1 MTSMQ
6 SSPPMRAWDRP
17 TSPADTQYS
26 LDLGALGLE
35 SHDNETSPIPK
46 QHVDRVL
53 SEDIDGPSD
62 FTLNMVGW
70 MKGGTLGKGTARS
83 AKSGLQ
89 TWKEQ
94 EARQQADDGKDGEHL
109 EVPQSP
115 LEDEHTSATSNHTP
129 DHSPPKDSPWHE
141 RPSFREQQQDE
152 VHGNDE
158 SEWDPY
164 APTGTPQVPAHK
176 HFLQPTVED
185 YNSEFTPA
193 RMPSA
198 SANAPSL
205 RITTNSAPRSKPAS
219 PQHSEP
225 SSPGRPSSETLSPI
239 RSPERSPVLQ
249 RSHPARVSSPY
260 TEPERYRELEHQ
272 LQQLQERCRQLESL
286 NSALR
291 QALDEE
297 QRVRRQEKAAHEKY
311 MMEARNRESTLT
323 RSRMEASRSVSDLR
337 QEFSEQK
344 ERLSALQRQ
353 LEKQGQHVEDS
364 ERQTENEISKL
375 RDELDTQRENSERH
389 MQEMKLEL
397 ELAVRG
403 KESSE
408 ETARQHREE
417 LEDFRDSET
426 AEMEQLRHELQ
437 QARSTIVKLEGQAE
451 TASVEA
457 NCLRSEKDQAE
468 QSARA
473 ARDAAAAKQLEHDEQ
488 TVKLTTDHSLAVQ
501 HADEL
506 QQQVTGLQQ
515 QLKHNSQTIA
525 LTSERKRTLLHTEP
539 LEKQIKG
546 LQQQLKMEQ
555 SSHAEELKQAKS
567 DLKRIF
573 TKAAASVDTAKSRLE
588 EQRIKINEA
597 IVERDQ
603 ARDALEELEGKLRT
617 DESEIRELRTDLETA
632 KATLQNTRA
641 ANKGFQQK
649 HVATASASV
658 TFEEK
663 VEEEEKSATPGAATG
678 PVDTSELEALRE
690 REAELRAKLAEVQ
703 YWSKKKSLTLMHIWG
718 AEEFGV
724 TVPQKYRFTHVK
736 RAPKPPGLAAQ
747 RRLVGLEDDVTLL
760 E

>member
-1 MTSMQ
+1 MQ
-6 SSPPMRAWDRP
+6 SSPPVRAWDRP
-17 TSPADTQYS
+17 NSPAESQYS

-94 EARQQADDGKDGEHL
+94 EAREQDDDGKDGAHL

-115 LEDEHTSATSNHTP
+115 LEDEHTSATSNNTP

-141 RPSFREQQQDE
+141 RPSFREQQDE

-158 SEWDPY
+158 SDWDPY

-193 RMPSA
+193 RMPSG
-198 SANAPSL
+198 NAPSL

-297 QRVRRQEKAAHEKY
+297 QRVRRQEKAVHEKY
-311 MMEARNRESTLT
+311 MMDARNRESTMT
-323 RSRMEASRSVSDLR
+323 RSRMEASRS
-337 QEFSEQK
+337 
-344 ERLSALQRQ
+344 RQ

-389 MQEMKLEL
+389 MQEMKREL

-417 LEDFRDSET
+417 LEDFRDSEA

-451 TASVEA
+451 SASVEA
-457 NCLRSEKDQAE
+457 DRLRSEKEQAE

-473 ARDAAAAKQLEHDEQ
+473 ARDAAAAQQLEHDEQ

-506 QQQVTGLQQ
+506 QQQVVDLQQ

-539 LEKQIKG
+539 LEKEIKH
-546 LQQQLKMEQ
+546 LQQQLKAQQ
-555 SSHAEELKQAKS
+555 SSHAEELKQSKS

-597 IVERDQ
+597 VLERDQ

-649 HVATASASV
+649 HAVTASASV
-658 TFEEK
+658 KFEEK
-663 VEEEEKSATPGAATG
+663 FEEEEKSATPGAATD
-678 PVDTSELEALRE
+678 PVETSELEALRA
-690 REAELRAKLAEVQ
+690 REAELRAKLTEVQ

>member
-6 SSPPMRAWDRP
+6 SSPPVRAWDRP
-17 TSPADTQYS
+17 NSPAESQYS

-94 EARQQADDGKDGEHL
+94 EAREQDHDGKDGEHL

-141 RPSFREQQQDE
+141 RPSFREQQDE

-193 RMPSA
+193 RMPSG
-198 SANAPSL
+198 NAPSL

-249 RSHPARVSSPY
+249 RSHTARVSSPY

-297 QRVRRQEKAAHEKY
+297 QRVRRQEKAVHEKY
-311 MMEARNRESTLT
+311 MMNARNRESTLS
-323 RSRMEASRSVSDLR
+323 RSRMEASRS
-337 QEFSEQK
+337 
-344 ERLSALQRQ
+344 RQ

-375 RDELDTQRENSERH
+375 RDELDTQRENNERH
-389 MQEMKLEL
+389 MQEMKHEL

-417 LEDFRDSET
+417 LEDFRDSEA

-437 QARSTIVKLEGQAE
+437 QARSIIVKLEGQAE
-451 TASVEA
+451 TASAEA
-457 NCLRSEKDQAE
+457 DRLRSEKEQAE

-473 ARDAAAAKQLEHDEQ
+473 ARDAAAAQQLEHDEQ
-488 TVKLTTDHSLAVQ
+488 TVKLTTDHSLVVQ

-506 QQQVTGLQQ
+506 QQQVTDLQQ

-555 SSHAEELKQAKS
+555 SSHAEELKQSKS

-597 IVERDQ
+597 ILERDQ

-649 HVATASASV
+649 HAVTTSGSV
-658 TFEEK
+658 KFAETS
-663 VEEEEKSATPGAATG
+663 EEEEKPASSGATKETF
-678 PVDTSELEALRE
+678 DTSELDALRE

>member
-1 MTSMQ
+1 MQ
-6 SSPPMRAWDRP
+6 SSPPVRAWDRP
-17 TSPADTQYS
+17 NSPAESQYS

-94 EARQQADDGKDGEHL
+94 EAREQDHDGKDGEHL

-141 RPSFREQQQDE
+141 RPSFREQQDE

-193 RMPSA
+193 RMPSG
-198 SANAPSL
+198 NAPSL

-249 RSHPARVSSPY
+249 RSHTARVSSPY

-297 QRVRRQEKAAHEKY
+297 QRVRRQEKAVHEKY
-311 MMEARNRESTLT
+311 MMNARNRESTLS
-323 RSRMEASRSVSDLR
+323 RSRMEASRS
-337 QEFSEQK
+337 
-344 ERLSALQRQ
+344 RQ

-375 RDELDTQRENSERH
+375 RDELDTQRENNERH
-389 MQEMKLEL
+389 MQEMKHEL

-417 LEDFRDSET
+417 LEDFRDSEA

-437 QARSTIVKLEGQAE
+437 QARSIIVKLEGQAE
-451 TASVEA
+451 TASAEA
-457 NCLRSEKDQAE
+457 DRLRSEKEQAE

-473 ARDAAAAKQLEHDEQ
+473 ARDAAAAQQLEHDEQ
-488 TVKLTTDHSLAVQ
+488 TVKLTTDHSLVVQ

-506 QQQVTGLQQ
+506 QQQVTDLQQ

-555 SSHAEELKQAKS
+555 SSHAEELKQSKS

-597 IVERDQ
+597 ILERDQ

-649 HVATASASV
+649 HAVTTSGSV
-658 TFEEK
+658 KFAETS
-663 VEEEEKSATPGAATG
+663 EEEEKPASSGATKETF
-678 PVDTSELEALRE
+678 DTSELDALRE

>member
-1 MTSMQ
+1 MQ
-6 SSPPMRAWDRP
+6 SSPPGRAWDRP
-17 TSPADTQYS
+17 NSPAESQYS

-94 EARQQADDGKDGEHL
+94 EARQQDDDGKDGEHL

-141 RPSFREQQQDE
+141 RPSFREQQDE

-193 RMPSA
+193 RMPSG
-198 SANAPSL
+198 NAPSL
-205 RITTNSAPRSKPAS
+205 RITTNSALRSKPAS
-219 PQHSEP
+219 PRHSEP

-297 QRVRRQEKAAHEKY
+297 QRVRRQEKAVHEKY
-311 MMEARNRESTLT
+311 MMDARNRESTLS
-323 RSRMEASRSVSDLR
+323 RSRVEASRS
-337 QEFSEQK
+337 
-344 ERLSALQRQ
+344 RQ

-389 MQEMKLEL
+389 MQEMKREL

-403 KESSE
+403 KESSQ

-417 LEDFRDSET
+417 LEDFRDSEA

-457 NCLRSEKDQAE
+457 ERLRSEKEQAE

-473 ARDAAAAKQLEHDEQ
+473 AHDAAAAQQLEHDEQ
-488 TVKLTTDHSLAVQ
+488 TVKLTTDHSQAVQ

-539 LEKQIKG
+539 LEKQIKN
-546 LQQQLKMEQ
+546 LQQQLKIQQ

-597 IVERDQ
+597 ILERDQ

-617 DESEIRELRTDLETA
+617 DESKIRELRTDLETA

-649 HVATASASV
+649 HAVTASASV
-658 TFEEK
+658 KFEEK
-663 VEEEEKSATPGAATG
+663 FEEEEKSATPGATTG
-678 PVDTSELEALRE
+678 SVDTSELEALRE
-690 REAELRAKLAEVQ
+690 REAELRTKLAEVQ